1 MNIDRLST
9 LADWLEDGAPGVAF
23 NMFTF
28 RHTIG
33 TVLGPEGDPCD
44 APMIKRQVAAKG
56 LSLSDICCGLDGAT
70 VQLFLPEY
78 PVSQSQDYGQLQDL
92 ALNLLG
98 LPRMRKGS
106 TWDCGHDLFD
116 PSHAPPD
123 CSPEQAAKAVRRL
136 IAGQDPWI

>member
-9 LADWLEDGAPGVAF
+9 LAAWLEDGAPGVAF

-44 APMIKRQVAAKG
+44 ALMIKRQVAAKG

-98 LPRMRKGS
+98 LLGCVRPTWIAGMISLTQVMR
-106 TWDCGHDLFD
+106 HRLQ
-116 PSHAPPD
+116 
-123 CSPEQAAKAVRRL
+123 PEQAAKAVRRL

>member
-9 LADWLEDGAPGVAF
+9 LAAWLEDGAPGVAF

-56 LSLSDICCGLDGAT
+56 WSLSDICCGL
-70 VQLFLPEY
+70 
-78 PVSQSQDYGQLQDL
+78 
-92 ALNLLG
+92 
-98 LPRMRKGS
+98 M
-106 TWDCGHDLFD
+106 
-116 PSHAPPD
+116 
-123 CSPEQAAKAVRRL
+123 VRRCSCSYPSIL
-136 IAGQDPWI
+136 CLSPRIMDNFRTLPSICLASLGCVRGRRGIAGMISLTQVMRHQIAAPSRPQKRYAG